1 MLTYKEF
8 LKLSD
13 EEKRLRYKE
22 LDDHEAFMVRISDS
36 LIGDTIGYIELS
48 DEQKQEADNKLTEYI
63 SNHFNKNV

>member
-22 LDDHEAFMVRISDS
+22 LDDHESFMVRISDS
-36 LIGDTIGYIELS
+36 LIGETVGFIELS
-48 DEQKQEADNKLTEYI
+48 DEQKQAADDKLTEYI
-63 SNHFNKNV
+63 NKHFNKSI